1 MPDAAVSSAFWWN
14 CTIFSLQDLKT
25 NNLSVMIL
33 YLFVYLLLEISIE
46 RAFVKFHVCADELVG
61 W

>member
-1 MPDAAVSSAFWWN
+1 
-14 CTIFSLQDLKT
+14 
-25 NNLSVMIL
+25 MIL